1 MIYSHKDE
9 IEENEKN
16 KKCPGYYNLIQINS
30 KNEEN
35 NDPPNSL
42 YILDNYDYECA
53 IKYERRHFWRIFYI
67 CFLSYDNIINTF
79 FFKTPLEIQSLRSI
93 LFIFNFICDSALN
106 ALFYLNQNISDK
118 YHYQGDNLY
127 FFTLLNNLTISIS
140 STIFSYVLVKPL
152 NYLNNSKDSIENL
165 FRYHENIMRKDKK
178 YKVSNDDIIK
188 IYKNLDSIYRI
199 LKIKIVFY
207 IIIEFLLL
215 LFFFYYITAFCEVYK
230 NTQISW
236 ISDSFVSFLMS
247 ILFEI
252 AMSFLVAS
260 FYMISIKYRF
270 KSLYSIVMFFYN
282 LG

>member
-16 KKCPGYYNLIQINS
+16 KKCPGYYNLIQISS

-35 NDPPNSL
+35 NDPPDSL

-53 IKYERRHFWRIFYI
+53 IKYEKRHFWRIFYI
-67 CFLSYDNIINTF
+67 CFLSFENILNTF
-79 FFKTPLEIQSLRSI
+79 FFKTPLEIQSLRLI
-93 LFIFNFICDSALN
+93 LFFFSYISDLALN

-127 FFTLLNNLTISIS
+127 LFSLLNNLTISIS
-140 STIFSYVLVKPL
+140 STIFSYVLVKAL
-152 NYLNNSKDSIENL
+152 NCLNNSKDSIEDL

-207 IIIEFLLL
+207 IIIEFILL

-236 ISDSFVSFLMS
+236 LSDSLVSFLMS